1 MKDYDFYK
9 KQIDAVIHDTLAS
22 DPYSKKI
29 LVVVEK
35 IPTIY
40 LARLRKYLQDKG
52 WTVTDMTD
60 MQEAKWLL
68 SAM

>member
-1 MKDYDFYK
+1 MKNYEFYK
-9 KQIDAVIHDTLAS
+9 MQIDTVIHDTLAS
-22 DPYSKKI
+22 NPYSKKI
-29 LVVVEK
+29 LVAVEK

-40 LARLRKYLQDKG
+40 LARLRKYLQDNG

-60 MQEAKWLL
+60 MQGAKWLL